1 MNDSS
6 SSSIGGE
13 NVYNGKREK
22 QVLASL
28 LDSYSRLEI
37 IFISVSGPSSYSIL
51 YFILTTST
59 TNYYLKKNIYNFDI
73 RKLFYSKQDLKNTYH
88 FPAYTSY
95 KRTNNTE
102 LINKKE

>member
-1 MNDSS
+1 MNDGS

-28 LDSYSRLEI
+28 LDSYSKLEI

-59 TNYYLKKNIYNFDI
+59 TNYYLKKKVNDFGL
-73 RKLFYSKQDLKNTYH
+73 RRLFYS
-88 FPAYTSY
+88 
-95 KRTNNTE
+95 R
-102 LINKKE
+102 